1 MFTGDNMTLNKI
13 ALHGHKGK
21 LGSLI
26 YKLALHKGFEV
37 FELGRETT
45 VEELMASGSQIII
58 DVTSATGLQELLQN
72 KPPNIPILT
81 GSTGDLPWLELKRY
95 AKENPVAVVSNF
107 SVGVPLL
114 LDLVKMATKILPSG
128 WDIEVVEAHHNQKID
143 APSGTAKRIIQAIQE
158 GLSRNPNLEISDI
171 PAHALRVGDTF
182 GEHTVWMCG
191 PGERLEIKHVATKR
205 DVFAIGALRWAEW
218 LLQQPNEL
226 YTP

>member
-1 MFTGDNMTLNKI
+1 MTLHKI

-26 YKLALHKGFEV
+26 YKLALEKGVEV
-37 FELGRETT
+37 FELTRETT
-45 VEELMASGSQIII
+45 LKELIDSGSQVII
-58 DVTSATGLQELLQN
+58 DVTSATGLHELLQ
-72 KPPNIPILT
+72 KVSADSNIPVLS
-81 GSTGDLPWLELKRY
+81 GSTGDLPWNELEIFGNNN
-95 AKENPVAVVSNF
+95 AVAIVSNF

-114 LDLVKMATKILPSG
+114 LDLVKLATKILPSG
-128 WDIEVVEAHHNQKID
+128 WDIEVVEVHHNQKID
-143 APSGTAKRIIQAIQE
+143 APSGTAKRIIQAIQT
-158 GLSRNPNLEISDI
+158 GLSQNSDLSISDI

-218 LLQQPNEL
+218 LLNQPKGL
-226 YTP
+226 YRP